1 MRSEQGAPKPQNGAI
16 LSGYICP
23 AHPDTVWDEAGCCP
37 RCGTTMRI
45 GELAHDAVREPKLD
59 LVRRRLLGVGLAM
72 ASALVAWA
80 GGFRGEALAQMGRG
94 MMGGPG
100 RHGRGM
106 MGGGCPMCGQTWRD
120 IPAKLPT
127 PKSQAWLQNLRD
139 ILSLERLSLV
149 QYRTDESKYKVH
161 MPYMMI
167 IPQEDLHIEWISK
180 LFAAYGLS
188 SAGPTPAVRKSQTIN
203 QAYEIALQL
212 EEDLIPR
219 YEKLIEA
226 AEDQESAQVLNTI
239 LYQTRMHY
247 MMFSHAL
254 RMGGRMG
261 PGMMG
266 PGMGGPGMGPR
277 GR

>member
-1 MRSEQGAPKPQNGAI
+1 MQP
-16 LSGYICP
+16 
-23 AHPDTVWDEAGCCP
+23 
-37 RCGTTMRI
+37 
-45 GELAHDAVREPKLD
+45 GELAEKEVKKPKLD
-59 LVRRRLLGVGLAM
+59 LVRRRLLGFSLALM
-72 ASALVAWA
+72 SGLVAWA
-80 GGFRGEALAQMGRG
+80 SGFRGEVLAQMGRG

-106 MGGGCPMCGQTWRD
+106 MGGGCPMCGQTWRN
-120 IPAKLPT
+120 IPDKLPT
-127 PKSQAWLQNLRD
+127 PKSQAWLQNLRN

-149 QYRTDESKYKVH
+149 QYQTDENKYQVH
-161 MPYMMI
+161 MPYMMV
-167 IPQEDLHIEWISK
+167 IPQEDLHIEWISQ
-180 LFAAYGLS
+180 LFAAYGES
-188 SAGPTPAVRKSQTIN
+188 SAGPTPAVRKSQTVN

-219 YEKLIEA
+219 YEQLINA
-226 AEDQESAQVLNTI
+226 AEDSETAQVLNTI

-266 PGMGGPGMGPR
+266 PGMGRPGR
-277 GR
+277 

>member
-1 MRSEQGAPKPQNGAI
+1 MKSESEQRQKDCFI

-23 AHPDTVWDEAGCCP
+23 AHPDTVWDEAGRCP
-37 RCGTTMRI
+37 RCGTAMEP
-45 GELAHDAVREPKLD
+45 GQLAPERAREPKLD
-59 LVRRRLLGVGLAM
+59 LVRRRLLGVGLALM
-72 ASALVAWA
+72 SGLLAWA

-106 MGGGCPMCGQTWRD
+106 MGGGCPMCGQTWWN
-120 IPAKLPT
+120 IPDKLPT
-127 PKSQAWLQNLRD
+127 PKSQAWLQGLRD

-149 QYRTDESKYKVH
+149 QYQTDENKYQVH

-167 IPQEDLHIEWISK
+167 IPQEDLHIKWISE

-188 SAGPTPAVRKSQTIN
+188 SAGPTPAVRQSQTLT
-203 QAYEIALQL
+203 QAYEIALKL

-219 YEKLIEA
+219 YNKLIAA
-226 AEDQESAQVLNTI
+226 AEDSDTGQVLNTI

-266 PGMGGPGMGPR
+266 PGMGPR

>member
-1 MRSEQGAPKPQNGAI
+1 MKSEQLEQGQRDCSVLRGH
-16 LSGYICP
+16 ICP
-23 AHPDTVWDEAGCCP
+23 VHPDTVWNEAGQCP
-37 RCGTTMRI
+37 RCGTAMQP
-45 GELAHDAVREPKLD
+45 GELAEEAVKGPKLD
-59 LVRRRLLGVGLAM
+59 LVRRRLLGFSLALM
-72 ASALVAWA
+72 SGLVAWA
-80 GGFRGEALAQMGRG
+80 SGFRGEALAQMGRG

-106 MGGGCPMCGQTWRD
+106 MGGGCPMCGQAWWN
-120 IPAKLPT
+120 IPDKLPT
-127 PKSQAWLQNLRD
+127 PKSPAWLRNLKD

-149 QYRTDESKYKVH
+149 QYQTDENKYQVH
-161 MPYMMI
+161 MPYTMV
-167 IPQEDLHIEWISK
+167 IPQEDLHIEWISQ

-188 SAGPTPAVRKSQTIN
+188 SAGPTPAVRKSQTVT

-219 YEKLIEA
+219 YEQLINA
-226 AEDQESAQVLNTI
+226 AEDSETAQVLNTI
-239 LYQTRMHY
+239 LYQSRMHY

-266 PGMGGPGMGPR
+266 PGMGRR

>member
-1 MRSEQGAPKPQNGAI
+1 MKPEQFDQPQACSP

-23 AHPDTVWDEAGCCP
+23 GHPDVVWDEAGPCP
-37 RCGTTMRI
+37 RCHTAMEP
-45 GELAHDAVREPKLD
+45 GELAPDAAPQPKLD
-59 LVRRRLLGVGLAM
+59 LVRRRLLGVGLALT
-72 ASALVAWA
+72 SALVAWA
-80 GGFRGEALAQMGRG
+80 GGLRGEALAQMGRG

-106 MGGGCPMCGQTWRD
+106 MGGCPMCGQNWQS
-120 IPAKLPT
+120 IPGKLPT
-127 PKSQAWLQNLRD
+127 PKSQTWLQNLKNV
-139 ILSLERLSLV
+139 LSLERLSLV
-149 QYRTDESKYKVH
+149 QYQTDQSKYQVN
-161 MPYMMI
+161 MPYHMI
-167 IPQEDLHIEWISK
+167 IPQEDQHIDWISR
-180 LFAAYGLS
+180 LLTAYGQS
-188 SAGPTPAVRKSQTIN
+188 AAGPTPAVRKSQTIS

-219 YEKLIEA
+219 YEKLIDA
-226 AEDQESAQVLNTI
+226 AEDPETARVLNTI

-266 PGMGGPGMGPR
+266 PGMMGPGR

>member
-1 MRSEQGAPKPQNGAI
+1 MRSGQDEPGPQDCSV

-23 AHPDTVWDEAGCCP
+23 GHPDTLWDEAGPCP
-37 RCGTTMRI
+37 RCGTVMQP
-45 GELAHDAVREPKLD
+45 GQLAPKAAREPKLD
-59 LVRRRLLGVGLAM
+59 LMRRRLLGVGLALM
-72 ASALVAWA
+72 SGLVAWA

-94 MMGGPG
+94 MMGGRG

-106 MGGGCPMCGQTWRD
+106 PGRGCPMCGQDWRK
-120 IPAKLPT
+120 IPDKLPV
-127 PKSQAWLQNLRD
+127 PQSQAWLRNLRD
-139 ILSLERLSLV
+139 VLSLERLSLV
-149 QYRTDESKYKVH
+149 QYQADESKYQVH
-161 MPYMMI
+161 RPYAMV
-167 IPQEDLHIEWISK
+167 IPQEDQHIEWISY

-188 SAGPTPAVRKSQTIN
+188 SAGPTPAVRKSQTIT

-219 YEKLIEA
+219 YEKLIDA
-226 AEDQESAQVLNTI
+226 AEDPETARVLNTI

-261 PGMMG
+261 PGMTG
-266 PGMGGPGMGPR
+266 PGMRPR
-277 GR
+277 WR